1 MFKSFLPKEVFSP
14 LLYASAKSLKAVAL
28 KYPKNA
34 AAPFICASGKGEVA
48 KNILDIA
55 QKNNIPIVENSDLT
69 DVLTLQE
76 IGTIIPEETW
86 ELIANIF
93 SYIIEQDSVL

>member
-1 MFKSFLPKEVFSP
+1 MKNSKI
-14 LLYASAKSLKAVAL
+14 KAVAL

-34 AAPFICASGKGEVA
+34 AAPFICASGKGKVA
-48 KNILDIA
+48 ENIIEIA
-55 QKNNIPIVENSDLT
+55 EQNNIPIVENSELS

-76 IGTIIPEETW
+76 IGSIIPEETW

-93 SYIIEQDSVL
+93 SYIIEVDS

>member
-1 MFKSFLPKEVFSP
+1 MDSKI
-14 LLYASAKSLKAVAL
+14 KAVAL

-86 ELIANIF
+86 EFPGFYIF
-93 SYIIEQDSVL
+93 LPLKLRFSSVQIS

>member
-1 MFKSFLPKEVFSP
+1 MSDSKI
-14 LLYASAKSLKAVAL
+14 KAVAL

-34 AAPFICASGKGEVA
+34 PAPFICATGKGQVA

>member
-1 MFKSFLPKEVFSP
+1 MKNSKI
-14 LLYASAKSLKAVAL
+14 KAVAL

-34 AAPFICASGKGEVA
+34 AAPFICASGKGKVA
-48 KNILDIA
+48 ENIIEIA
-55 QKNNIPIVENSDLT
+55 EQNNIPIVENSELT

-76 IGTIIPEETW
+76 IGSIIPEETW

-93 SYIIEQDSVL
+93 SYIIEVDS

>member
-1 MFKSFLPKEVFSP
+1 MKNSKI
-14 LLYASAKSLKAVAL
+14 KAVAL

-34 AAPFICASGKGEVA
+34 AAPFICASGKGKVA
-48 KNILDIA
+48 ENIIEIA
-55 QKNNIPIVENSDLT
+55 EQNNIPIVENSELT

-76 IGTIIPEETW
+76 IGSTIPEETW

-93 SYIIEQDSVL
+93 SYIIEVDS

>member
-1 MFKSFLPKEVFSP
+1 MKNTKI
-14 LLYASAKSLKAVAL
+14 KAVAL

-34 AAPFICASGKGEVA
+34 AAPFICASGKGKVA
-48 KNILDIA
+48 ENIIEIA
-55 QKNNIPIVENSDLT
+55 EQNNIPIVENSELT

-76 IGTIIPEETW
+76 IGSIIPEETW

-93 SYIIEQDSVL
+93 SYIIEVDS

>member
-1 MFKSFLPKEVFSP
+1 MDSKI
-14 LLYASAKSLKAVAL
+14 KAVAL

-34 AAPFICASGKGEVA
+34 VAPFICASGKGEVA

>member
-1 MFKSFLPKEVFSP
+1 MKNSKI
-14 LLYASAKSLKAVAL
+14 KAVAL

-34 AAPFICASGKGEVA
+34 AAPFICASGKGKVA
-48 KNILDIA
+48 ENIIEIA
-55 QKNNIPIVENSDLT
+55 EQNNIPIVENSELT

-76 IGTIIPEETW
+76 IGLIIPEETW

-93 SYIIEQDSVL
+93 SYIIEVDS

>member
-1 MFKSFLPKEVFSP
+1 M
-14 LLYASAKSLKAVAL
+14 
-28 KYPKNA
+28 
-34 AAPFICASGKGEVA
+34 
-48 KNILDIA
+48 
-55 QKNNIPIVENSDLT
+55 ENSDLT

>member
-1 MFKSFLPKEVFSP
+1 MDSKI
-14 LLYASAKSLKAVAL
+14 KAVAL
-28 KYPKNA
+28 KYPKDA
-34 AAPFICASGKGEVA
+34 ATPFICASGKGEVA

>member
-1 MFKSFLPKEVFSP
+1 MSDSKI
-14 LLYASAKSLKAVAL
+14 KAVAL

-34 AAPFICASGKGEVA
+34 AAPFICASGKGEIA
-48 KNILDIA
+48 KSILDIA

-69 DVLTLQE
+69 DILTLQE

>member
-1 MFKSFLPKEVFSP
+1 MSLPKVKNS
-14 LLYASAKSLKAVAL
+14 KIKAVAL

-34 AAPFICASGKGEVA
+34 AAPFICASGKGKVA
-48 KNILDIA
+48 ENIIEIA
-55 QKNNIPIVENSDLT
+55 EQNNIPIVENSELS

-76 IGTIIPEETW
+76 IGSIIPEETW

-93 SYIIEQDSVL
+93 SYIIEVDS